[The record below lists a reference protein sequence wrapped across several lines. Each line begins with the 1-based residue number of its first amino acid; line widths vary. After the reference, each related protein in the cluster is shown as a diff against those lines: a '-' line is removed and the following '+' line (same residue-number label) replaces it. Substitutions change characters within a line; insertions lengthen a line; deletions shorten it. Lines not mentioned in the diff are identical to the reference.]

1 MASVKVAVRV
11 RPFNQREK
19 GMGAQSII
27 EMEGKKT
34 TIMNIKANALTGDG
48 ERRNRVKDFSFD
60 FSYWSVNER
69 SRHYASQ
76 ERVFKDLGTDV
87 LKAAFEGYNACIF
100 AYGQTGSGKTYSMM
114 GSPDNQGLIPRIC
127 EGLFSGMRNNADN
140 GPSYRT
146 EVSFLEIYNERV
158 RDLLRPPIKGRPVH
172 SLKVREHPKEGP
184 YVQDLTRHLVSDYA
198 AIENLMEQGN
208 THRVTASTGMNDTS
222 SRSHAIFTI
231 NFTQAKFDHDMPCET
246 VSKINLVDLAGSE
259 RADATGLTGERL
271 KEGANINKSLV
282 TLGTVI
288 SALAD
293 ASTGSHSSS
302 HHHHK
307 FIPYRD
313 SVLTWLLKDSL
324 GGNSKT
330 IMIATISPAD
340 VNYAETLSTLR
351 YANRAKNIIN
361 KPTINED
368 ANVKLI
374 RDLRAEIDRL
384 KNMIS
389 PEMLGEAELAAAKK
403 LSENEARVTE
413 LTDRWKDRWRETQ
426 RILEE
431 REMKLQQ
438 EGVGIKMDSVLPHL
452 VLVDDDLLS
461 TGIVVYHLKE
471 GFTTAGLADNP
482 KKQDIVISGPD
493 SEENHCVFEHSKG
506 HVILNPLDS
515 KCTVNEHAISKPTR
529 LFQGDVILL
538 GTTNVFRFNHPR
550 EAAELREKRKEERG
564 SSLGGASS
572 LAWSTKFRSETDLV
586 FKRGTDE
593 ESLSRQL
600 EEAKNELEKQKQLEA
615 LKIEEARADFASQI
629 QEESKRLNETR
640 AELERQRRLHAMEVQ
655 SVEEA
660 RSKVKELS
668 QKHQQAELERK
679 ATEAE
684 LSKEIETREQDLKMQ
699 REQVD
704 KLRDDIENLNRKS
717 EKELS
722 ELKKQI
728 RQQKEEELVRL
739 NENMKKIMEL
749 EEERDKTKLQ
759 AMKEREELQQKWR
772 DESKNVQLEREEL
785 KQKQRDYERK
795 FSVLEESRRE
805 AMLEKDEFEIEKSRA
820 LEEIRRQEKKLE
832 ELRTEREKVLD
843 IANNDIRKRREVLE
857 LEFFEEKSEL
867 EEERNYLEEQIHG
880 YEALVDITAD
890 NLAEKQ
896 NALDTRTREENAK
909 IEEAK
914 QKLRDM
920 EENFNETITTAE
932 DDFVR
937 KRLDYQDN
945 VDRQQ
950 QEINR
955 TRENLNS
962 KVKELNELTQK
973 LEKCAGEE
981 KLQVQREMERTSAI
995 VEIEKTRL
1003 ASLEEDKQKMAET
1016 FEKDMEADLI
1026 ALNEKKQKDREAIE
1040 LERLNLDSLEDS
1052 KRQKLE
1058 TEEVEFKQAQEQYN
1072 QAKMLLIET
1081 KRSLL
1086 DLEKRQGKF
1095 STKAEDGLLRL
1106 SKVLEGDL
1114 VSQAKQEDMYLL
1126 REHRISLKEIDVEGK
1141 MKISEKQEMLTAE
1154 SEKLFNLRKNLSFVL
1169 EDTEK
1174 AQEKAEAEWR
1184 ELQSRFAHD
1193 REEEKTT
1200 REAMEESLRDIEEE
1214 ATLSKSLT
1222 QREIGSPT
1230 TVSLILAHEKQRIKA
1245 EMENKL
1251 REVEERKSREVEE
1264 LRLEKQ
1270 DILSKL
1276 DKEKEDLER
1285 QKEELETLI
1294 HKEKVELDKERK
1306 VLEREKLEEIEGI
1319 IKDKEMEIEELKE
1332 KAQHEIDELRDRLD
1346 ETEREVVL
1354 LQEKLSTYNSFMV
1367 PNGHEEDELAD
1378 GEVMNYMCR
1387 QESELYGSNLS
1398 LTDSVSPPVITPP
1411 PTPVNRFLASVSSSK
1426 RNQIHVCIPRYI
1438 LRGLG
1443 RDSYHV
1449 FEVKSTV
1456 GADSWSVYR
1465 RYRKFRELHKSMRK
1479 YYHEVGG
1486 LDFPNRRFFGNR
1498 AEEFVRARRA
1508 QLETYLQSFIGL
1520 CSKISDCPISAMSGR
1535 PLTKRD
1541 LCDFAP
1547 FFKQGIF
1554 EQTKNYTG

>member
-11 RPFNQREK
+11 RPLNQREK

-34 TIMNIKANALTGDG
+34 TIMNIKANSLPGEG

-60 FSYWSVNER
+60 FSYWSVSER

-158 RDLLRPPIKGRPVH
+158 RDLLRPPMKGRPVH

-330 IMIATISPAD
+330 IMIATMSPAD

-493 SEENHCVFEHSKG
+493 SQENHCVFEHSKG

-515 KCTVNEHAISKPTR
+515 KCDVNGSPISKPTR

-564 SSLGGASS
+564 SSLVGASS

-640 AELERQRRLHAMEVQ
+640 AELERQRKLHAMEVQ

-660 RSKVKELS
+660 RSKVQELS
-668 QKHQQAELERK
+668 QKHEQAELERK

-684 LSKEIETREQDLKMQ
+684 LSKEIVTREQDLKMQ

-739 NENMKKIMEL
+739 NENMKKIMDL
-749 EEERDKTKLQ
+749 EEERDITKLQ
-759 AMKEREELQQKWR
+759 AMKEREKLQERWR
-772 DESKNVQLEREEL
+772 AESENVQLEREEL
-785 KQKQRDYERK
+785 KQKQRDYEKK
-795 FSVLEESRRE
+795 FSLLEESKRE
-805 AMLEKDEFEIEKSRA
+805 AMLEKEEFEIEKSRA

-832 ELRTEREKVLD
+832 ELRTEREKALD
-843 IANNDIRKRREVLE
+843 VANNDIRKRREVLE
-857 LEFFEEKSEL
+857 LEFFEEKGEL
-867 EEERNYLEEQIHG
+867 EEERNNVEERIQG
-880 YEALVDITAD
+880 YEALVDMTAD

-896 NALDTRTREENAK
+896 NALETRTREENAK

-920 EENFNETITTAE
+920 EEKLNETIKTAE

-937 KRLDYQDN
+937 KRLDYQDK
-945 VDRQQ
+945 VDEQRE
-950 QEINR
+950 EIKR
-955 TRENLNS
+955 TRENLNL
-962 KVKELNELTQK
+962 KVKEINELTQK

-981 KLQVQREMERTSAI
+981 KSQIQREIERTSGI

-1003 ASLEEDKQKMAET
+1003 ASLEEDELKTAET

-1026 ALNEKKQKDREAIE
+1026 VLDEKKQKESEAIE
-1040 LERLNLDSLEDS
+1040 LERLNLDSLEDI

-1058 TEEVEFKQAQEQYN
+1058 TEEMEFNQAQEQYN

-1081 KRSLL
+1081 KRSFS
-1086 DLEKRQGKF
+1086 DLEKRQGNF

-1106 SKVLEGDL
+1106 SKVLDGEL
-1114 VSQAKQEDMYLL
+1114 ASQGKQDYMYLL
-1126 REHRISLKEIDVEGK
+1126 REHRISLKEMDVEGK
-1141 MKISEKQEMLTAE
+1141 MKVSEKQEMLTAE
-1154 SEKLFNLRKNLSFVL
+1154 SEKLFNMKKNLSFVL

-1214 ATLSKSLT
+1214 ATLSKNLT

-1230 TVSLILAHEKQRIKA
+1230 TVSLLLAHEKQRIKV

-1251 REVEERKSREVEE
+1251 RAVEERKSREVEE

-1306 VLEREKLEEIEGI
+1306 LLEREKLEEIEGI
-1319 IKDKEMEIEELKE
+1319 IRDKEMEIEELKE
-1332 KAQHEIDELRDRLD
+1332 KAQHEIDELRERLD

-1367 PNGHEEDELAD
+1367 SNGHEEDELAD

-1387 QESELYGSNLS
+1387 DEEGELYGSNLS
-1398 LTDSVSPPVITPP
+1398 LTDSVTPPVITPP
-1411 PTPVNRFLASVSSSK
+1411 PTAVNRFLASVSSSK
-1426 RNQIHVCIPRYI
+1426 RNQIQVCIPRYI

-1449 FEVKSTV
+1449 FESTV
-1456 GADSWSVYR
+1456 GGDSWSVYR

-1520 CSKISDCPISAMSGR
+1520 CSKIEDCPISAMSGR

-1554 EQTKNYTG
+1554 EQTKNYSG

>member
-11 RPFNQREK
+11 RPFNQREND
-19 GMGAQSII
+19 MGAQAII

-34 TIMNIKANALTGDG
+34 TIVNIKASSLTGEG

-60 FSYWSVNER
+60 FSYWSVEEK

-114 GSPDNQGLIPRIC
+114 GSADNQGLIPRIC
-127 EGLFSGMRNNADN
+127 EGLFTGMRNSDDN

-146 EVSFLEIYNERV
+146 EVSFLEIYNEHV
-158 RDLLRPPIKGRPVH
+158 RDLLRPPVKGRPVH
-172 SLKVREHPKEGP
+172 SLRVREHPKEGP

-198 AIENLMEQGN
+198 AIEHLMAQGN

-246 VSKINLVDLAGSE
+246 VSKLNLVDLAGSE

-293 ASTGSHSSS
+293 ASTSQSSAHHH

-368 ANVKLI
+368 PNVKLI

-389 PEMLGEAELAAAKK
+389 PEMLGEAEMAAAKK

-426 RILEE
+426 KILEE

-438 EGVGIKMDSVLPHL
+438 EGAGIKMDSVLPHL

-471 GFTTAGLADNP
+471 GFTTVGLAENP

-493 SEENHCVFEHSKG
+493 TEQKHCVFEHNKG
-506 HVILNPLDS
+506 HVILNPLES
-515 KCTVNEHAISKPTR
+515 ACAVNGNAIDKPTR

-550 EAAELREKRKEERG
+550 EAAELREKRKN
-564 SSLGGASS
+564 SLGASS

-586 FKRGTDE
+586 FRRGTDE

-600 EEAKNELEKQKQLEA
+600 EEARNELEKQKQLEA
-615 LKIEEARADFASQI
+615 LRIEEARADFASQI

-660 RSKVKELS
+660 RSKVEELN
-668 QKHQQAELERK
+668 QKHKQAELDRTQ
-679 ATEAE
+679 TEAE
-684 LSKEIETREQDLKMQ
+684 LTKEIETREQELKVQ
-699 REQVD
+699 KEQVD
-704 KLRDDIENLNRKS
+704 KLRDDIEKMNRKAD
-717 EKELS
+717 KELS
-722 ELKKQI
+722 DLKKQI
-728 RQQKEEELVRL
+728 RQQKEEELQRL
-739 NENMKKIMEL
+739 NENMKSIMEL

-759 AMKEREELQQKWR
+759 ALKEREELQEKWKAESQKVQQQR
-772 DESKNVQLEREEL
+772 DEL
-785 KQKQRDYERK
+785 KEKQREYEK
-795 FSVLEESRRE
+795 NYSVLEEARRE
-805 AMLEKDEFEIEKSRA
+805 AMLEMEEFELEKSRA
-820 LEEIRRQEKKLE
+820 LEEIRREESKLE
-832 ELRTEREKVLD
+832 HLRIERETALD

-857 LEFFEEKSEL
+857 LEFLEEKQVL
-867 EEERNYLEEQIHG
+867 EEERTYLEERIHG
-880 YEALVDITAD
+880 YEALMDIAAD

-896 NALDTRTREENAK
+896 NTLEMRTREENAK

-920 EENFNETITTAE
+920 EEKLSLTIKTAE
-932 DDFVR
+932 D
-937 KRLDYQDN
+937 KIAQKKQDYQEN
-945 VDRQQ
+945 AEQQ
-950 QEINR
+950 RKEITK
-955 TRENLNS
+955 TREVLNS
-962 KVKELNELTQK
+962 KVKELNELTQR
-973 LEKCAGEE
+973 LEHCAEAE
-981 KLQVQREMERTSAI
+981 KKHIEKDIERASTT
-995 VEIEKTRL
+995 VTLEKTRL
-1003 ASLEEDKQKMAET
+1003 ASLEEDEQKTAEN
-1016 FEKDMEADLI
+1016 FEKDMEAEM
-1026 ALNEKKQKDREAIE
+1026 ALFNERKHREREAIE
-1040 LERLNLDSLEDS
+1040 LERLNLDTLEDFKS
-1052 KRQKLE
+1052 QNLE
-1058 TEEVEFKQAQEQYN
+1058 TEELEFKQAQEQYN

-1081 KRSLL
+1081 KRNLS
-1086 DLEKRQGKF
+1086 DLEQRQSKF
-1095 STKAEDGLLRL
+1095 STKVEDGLLRL
-1106 SKVLEGDL
+1106 SKVLEGEL
-1114 VSQAKQEDMYLL
+1114 VSNGKQDDMYLL
-1126 REHRISLKEIDVEGK
+1126 REHRISLKEIDVDGK
-1141 MKISEKQEMLTAE
+1141 MKVSEKQEMLNTE
-1154 SEKLFNLRKNLSFVL
+1154 SEKLLNLRKNLSFVL

-1174 AQEKAEAEWR
+1174 AQEKAEADLR
-1184 ELQSRFAHD
+1184 EMQARFAHD
-1193 REEEKTT
+1193 REEERTT
-1200 REAMEESLRDIEEE
+1200 REAMEESLRDLEEE
-1214 ATLSKSLT
+1214 ATLSRSLT
-1222 QREIGSPT
+1222 EREIGSPT

-1245 EMENKL
+1245 EMEVKL
-1251 REVEERKSREVEE
+1251 KEVEDHKSREVEE

-1270 DILSKL
+1270 EILAKL
-1276 DKEKEDLER
+1276 DKEKQDLEK

-1294 HKEKVELDKERK
+1294 HREKVELDKERQ

-1319 IKDKEMEIEELKE
+1319 IQEKEMEIEDLKE
-1332 KAQHEIDELRDRLD
+1332 KAQHEIDELRERLD

-1354 LQEKLSTYNSFMV
+1354 LQEKLSTFNSFVV

-1387 QESELYGSNLS
+1387 DDESELYGSNLS
-1398 LTDSVSPPVITPP
+1398 LTDSVTPPTITPP
-1411 PTPVNRFLASVSSSK
+1411 PTPVNRFLASVSSHK

-1465 RYRKFRELHKSMRK
+1465 RYRKFRELHKTMRK
-1479 YYHEVGG
+1479 NYYEVGS

-1508 QLETYLQSFIGL
+1508 QLETYLQSFISL
-1520 CSKISDCPISAMSGR
+1520 CSRIPDCPISSMTGR

-1554 EQTKNYTG
+1554 EQTKHYSG

>member
-11 RPFNQREK
+11 RPFNQREID
-19 GMGAQSII
+19 MGAQGII

-34 TIMNIKANALTGDG
+34 RIVNIKASTVTGEG
-48 ERRNRVKDFSFD
+48 ERRSRVKDFTFD
-60 FSYWSVNER
+60 HSYWSLEKKNP
-69 SRHYASQ
+69 HYASQ

-114 GSPDNQGLIPRIC
+114 GSTDNQGLIPRIC
-127 EGLFSGMRNNADN
+127 EGLFAGMRNSADN

-158 RDLLRPPIKGRPVH
+158 RDLLRPPVKGRPVH
-172 SLKVREHPKEGP
+172 SLRVREHPKEGP
-184 YVQDLTRHLVSDYA
+184 YVQDLTRHLVCDYA
-198 AIENLMEQGN
+198 AIEHLMQQGN

-259 RADATGLTGERL
+259 RADATGATGERL

-293 ASTGSHSSS
+293 AATGHHSSA
-302 HHHHK
+302 HHHK

-361 KPTINED
+361 KPTVNED
-368 ANVKLI
+368 PNVKLI
-374 RDLRAEIDRL
+374 RDLRAQIETL

-389 PEMLGEAELAAAKK
+389 PEMLGEAEMAAAKK

-413 LTDRWKDRWRETQ
+413 LTDRWKDRWKETQ
-426 RILEE
+426 KILEE

-438 EGVGIKMDSVLPHL
+438 EGAGIKMDSVLPHL
-452 VLVDDDLLS
+452 VLVSDDLLS

-471 GFTTAGLADNP
+471 GITTVGLAENP
-482 KKQDIVISGPD
+482 QKQDIVISGPD
-493 SEENHCVFEHSKG
+493 TEQEHCIFEHNKG
-506 HVILNPLDS
+506 HVILNPLKS
-515 KCTVNEHAISKPTR
+515 QCSVNGNSILKPTR
-529 LFQGDVILL
+529 LFQGDVIVL
-538 GTTNVFRFNHPR
+538 GNSNVFRFNHPR
-550 EAAELREKRKEERG
+550 EAAELREKRKNSFG
-564 SSLGGASS
+564 GGGAS

-586 FKRGTDE
+586 FRKGSGADE

-600 EEAKNELEKQKQLEA
+600 EEARNELEKQKQLEA
-615 LKIEEARADFASQI
+615 LRIEEAKADFASQI

-660 RSKVKELS
+660 RKKVEELND
-668 QKHQQAELERK
+668 KHKQAELERT

-684 LSKEIETREQDLKMQ
+684 LTKEIETREKELKSQ

-704 KLRDDIENLNRKS
+704 KLRDDIEKMNRKADQ
-717 EKELS
+717 ELS
-722 ELKKQI
+722 DLKKEI
-728 RQQKEEELVRL
+728 RKQKEEELLRL
-739 NENMKKIMEL
+739 NENMKKIMDL

-759 AMKEREELQQKWR
+759 AMKEREELKEKWKTESEKVKVQR
-772 DESKNVQLEREEL
+772 DEL
-785 KQKQRDYERK
+785 KEKQREYEK
-795 FSVLEESRRE
+795 NFNALEESRRE
-805 AMLEKDEFEIEKSRA
+805 AMLEIEEFELEKSLV
-820 LEEIRRQEKKLE
+820 LEGIRVKERQLE
-832 ELRTEREKVLD
+832 ELKAEREAALN
-843 IANNDIRKRREVLE
+843 IANNDISKRRELLE
-857 LEFFEEKSEL
+857 LEFLEEKQVL
-867 EEERNYLEEQIHG
+867 KEERAYLEDRIHG
-880 YEALVDITAD
+880 CEALMDIAAD

-896 NALDTRTREENAK
+896 NTLEIRTKEEHVK
-909 IEEAK
+909 VEEAK
-914 QKLRDM
+914 QKLREM
-920 EENFNETITTAE
+920 EEQLGLRIETAE
-932 DDFVR
+932 NEIAR
-937 KRLDYQDN
+937 KKSDYQEKAN
-945 VDRQQ
+945 KQRE
-950 QEINR
+950 EIQKSKDFLQ
-955 TRENLNS
+955 TR
-962 KVKELNELTQK
+962 VKELNELTQR
-973 LEKCAGEE
+973 LGSCAGEQ
-981 KLQVQREMERTSAI
+981 KLQLEK
-995 VEIEKTRL
+995 EIEKMTEKVNLEKTRL
-1003 ASLEEDKQKMAET
+1003 GSLEEEEQTTAENFEREMEEDMKLLKERKRKQ
-1016 FEKDMEADLI
+1016 
-1026 ALNEKKQKDREAIE
+1026 REAIE
-1040 LERLNLDSLEDS
+1040 LERLNLDGLEDF

-1058 TEEVEFKQAQEQYN
+1058 TEEQEFKDAQEQYN
-1072 QAKMLLIET
+1072 RAKMLLIES
-1081 KRSLL
+1081 KRNLT
-1086 DLEKRQGKF
+1086 DLEQRQNRF
-1095 STKAEDGLLRL
+1095 STKVEDGLLRL
-1106 SKVLEGDL
+1106 SKVLEGEL
-1114 VSQAKQEDMYLL
+1114 VSQGKQDDMYQL
-1126 REHRISLKEIDVEGK
+1126 REHKLSLKEIDVEGK
-1141 MKISEKQEMLTAE
+1141 IKLTAQQ
-1154 SEKLFNLRKNLSFVL
+1154 EKLSAETEKLLTLRKNLNFML

-1174 AQEKAEAEWR
+1174 AQEKAEADLF
-1184 ELQSRFAHD
+1184 ELQNRFVRD
-1193 REEEKTT
+1193 REEERTT

-1214 ATLSKSLT
+1214 ATLSRSLT
-1222 QREIGSPT
+1222 EREIGSPT
-1230 TVSLILAHEKQRIKA
+1230 TVSLLLAHEKQRIKA
-1245 EMENKL
+1245 EMEVKL
-1251 REVEERKSREVEE
+1251 KELEEHKNREVEEM
-1264 LRLEKQ
+1264 RLEKQ
-1270 DILSKL
+1270 DILTKL
-1276 DKEKEDLER
+1276 DVEKRDLER
-1285 QKEELETLI
+1285 QKEELEATI
-1294 HKEKVELDKERK
+1294 HREKLELDKERE
-1306 VLEREKLEEIEGI
+1306 VLEREKLDEIEGI
-1319 IKDKEMEIEELKE
+1319 IRDKENEIEELKE

-1354 LQEKLSTYNSFMV
+1354 LQEKLSAYNTFVV

-1387 QESELYGSNLS
+1387 DDESEFYGSNLS
-1398 LTDSVSPPVITPP
+1398 LTDSVTPPVITPP

-1456 GADSWSVYR
+1456 GADTWSVYR
-1465 RYRKFRELHKSMRK
+1465 RYRKFRELHKTMQKS
-1479 YYHEVGG
+1479 YYEIGA

-1508 QLETYLQSFIGL
+1508 QLEAYLQSFIGL
-1520 CSKISDCPISAMSGR
+1520 CSKIPDCPISAMTNR
-1535 PLTKRD
+1535 TLTKRD

-1554 EQTKNYTG
+1554 EQTKAYSG

>member
-19 GMGAQSII
+19 GMDAQAII

-34 TIMNIKANALTGDG
+34 RIVNIKASSLTGEG

-60 FSYWSVNER
+60 FSYWSVEER

-127 EGLFSGMRNNADN
+127 EGLFTGMRNNADN

-158 RDLLRPPIKGRPVH
+158 RDLLRPPMKPGQPVH
-172 SLKVREHPKEGP
+172 SLRVREHPKEGP

-198 AIENLMEQGN
+198 AIEHLMAQGN

-293 ASTGSHSSS
+293 ASTGQSSA
-302 HHHHK
+302 HHHSRK

-313 SVLTWLLKDSL
+313 SFLTWLLKDSL

-374 RDLRAEIDRL
+374 RELRAQIDRL

-426 RILEE
+426 KILEE

-471 GFTTAGLADNP
+471 GLTTVGLAQNP

-493 SEENHCVFEHSKG
+493 TEQDHCIFEHNKG
-506 HVILNPLDS
+506 HVILNPLQS
-515 KCTVNEHAISKPTR
+515 ACAVNGNTIDKPTR

-538 GTTNVFRFNHPR
+538 GTTTVFRFNHPR
-550 EAAELREKRKEERG
+550 EAAELREKRKN
-564 SSLGGASS
+564 SFTGASS

-586 FKRGTDE
+586 FRRGTDE

-600 EEAKNELEKQKQLEA
+600 EEARNELEKQKQLEA
-615 LKIEEARADFASQI
+615 LRIEEARADFASQI

-660 RSKVKELS
+660 RSKVEELN
-668 QKHQQAELERK
+668 QKHERAELERTT
-679 ATEAE
+679 TEAD
-684 LSKEIETREQDLKMQ
+684 LAREIETREQDLKVQ

-704 KLRDDIENLNRKS
+704 KLRDDIEKMNRMAD
-717 EKELS
+717 KELS
-722 ELKKQI
+722 DLKKQI
-728 RQQKEEELVRL
+728 RQQKEEELLHL
-739 NENMKKIMEL
+739 NDNMKTIMQL

-759 AMKEREELQQKWR
+759 AMKERQEMQEKWKAESQKVQIQR
-772 DESKNVQLEREEL
+772 DEL
-785 KQKQRDYERK
+785 KEKQREYEK
-795 FSVLEESRRE
+795 NFNVLEESRRE
-805 AMLEKDEFEIEKSRA
+805 AMLEMESFEMEKSRT
-820 LEEIRRQEKKLE
+820 LEEIRRQESKLE
-832 ELRTEREKVLD
+832 QLRTEREAALD

-857 LEFFEEKSEL
+857 LEFLEEKQEL
-867 EEERNYLEEQIHG
+867 EEERAYLEERIHG
-880 YEALVDITAD
+880 YEALMDIAAD

-896 NALDTRTREENAK
+896 NTLEMRTREENAK
-909 IEEAK
+909 IDEAK

-920 EENFNETITTAE
+920 EEQLSLTIRTAE
-932 DDFVR
+932 DDITR
-937 KRLDYQDN
+937 KKLDYQD
-945 VDRQQ
+945 RAEQQ
-950 QEINR
+950 REEITK
-955 TRENLNS
+955 TRDVLHS
-962 KVKELNELTQK
+962 KVKELNELTQR
-973 LEKCAGEE
+973 LENCAAEE
-981 KLQVQREMERTSAI
+981 RLQIEKDIQRTSGI
-995 VEIEKTRL
+995 VKMEKTRL
-1003 ASLEEDKQKMAET
+1003 ASLEEDEQTTAEK
-1016 FEKDMEADLI
+1016 FEKDMEADMTI
-1026 ALNEKKQKDREAIE
+1026 FSERKQREREAIE
-1040 LERLNLDSLEDS
+1040 LERLNLDTLEDF

-1058 TEEVEFKQAQEQYN
+1058 TEELEFKQAQEQYN
-1072 QAKMLLIET
+1072 QAKMLLIES
-1081 KRSLL
+1081 KRNLS
-1086 DLEKRQGKF
+1086 DLEQRQSKF
-1095 STKAEDGLLRL
+1095 STKVEDGLLRL
-1106 SKVLEGDL
+1106 SKVLEGEL
-1114 VSQAKQEDMYLL
+1114 VSQGKQDDMYLL

-1141 MKISEKQEMLTAE
+1141 MKVSEKQELLTAE

-1174 AQEKAEAEWR
+1174 AQEKADSDLR
-1184 ELQSRFAHD
+1184 DIQGRFAHD
-1193 REEEKTT
+1193 REEERTT

-1214 ATLSKSLT
+1214 ATLSRSLT
-1222 QREIGSPT
+1222 EREIGSPT

-1245 EMENKL
+1245 EMEVKL
-1251 REVEERKSREVEE
+1251 KEVEDHKTREVEEM
-1264 LRLEKQ
+1264 RLEKQ
-1270 DILSKL
+1270 DILAKL
-1276 DKEKEDLER
+1276 DKEKQDLER
-1285 QKEELETLI
+1285 QKEELEALI
-1294 HKEKVELDKERK
+1294 HREKVELDKERQ
-1306 VLEREKLEEIEGI
+1306 VLEREKLDEIEGI
-1319 IKDKEMEIEELKE
+1319 IHEKEMEIEELKE

-1354 LQEKLSTYNSFMV
+1354 LQEKLSTYNAFADV
-1367 PNGHEEDELAD
+1367 PNGHDEDELAD

-1387 QESELYGSNLS
+1387 DDESEFYGSNLS
-1398 LTDSVSPPVITPP
+1398 LTDSVTPPVITPP
-1411 PTPVNRFLASVSSSK
+1411 P
-1426 RNQIHVCIPRYI
+1426 
-1438 LRGLG
+1438 
-1443 RDSYHV
+1443 
-1449 FEVKSTV
+1449 
-1456 GADSWSVYR
+1456 
-1465 RYRKFRELHKSMRK
+1465 
-1479 YYHEVGG
+1479 
-1486 LDFPNRRFFGNR
+1486 
-1498 AEEFVRARRA
+1498 
-1508 QLETYLQSFIGL
+1508 
-1520 CSKISDCPISAMSGR
+1520 
-1535 PLTKRD
+1535 PL
-1541 LCDFAP
+1541 
-1547 FFKQGIF
+1547 
-1554 EQTKNYTG
+1554 